1 MGETVIQK
9 RRAGLYA
16 LLTADVFSAF
26 GSRFSVVA
34 IPWLVLITTGSPAK
48 MGLVAAAEMIPY
60 LLTSVL
66 AAPIADRFGMR
77 RTSITCDLSSA
88 VTMGFVAATPDFGFW
103 QLVLLIA
110 VSGGM
115 RGVGDRVKHVLLRPV
130 TAESGIPMIRVTS
143 AYEAM
148 NRTAG
153 LIGAPLAGILVATL
167 GARHTIWLDA
177 GTFLAAAVLV
187 WALVRPAPEPE
198 EVAPA
203 KEPYLTALRGG
214 FSFLRTDKLLL
225 GMIATLFLINFFQQ
239 AASTVLL
246 PLWVQEMFGSPT
258 RIGIILGT
266 FAAGSLAGNVV
277 FTIFSTKL
285 PQMLSF
291 FIGAAI
297 GGAPRILVLGLTDS
311 LVVVLVVTFCAG
323 FGIASVNPVVGAIL
337 YERIPVELQ
346 TRVFGVV
353 AAVAVSGI
361 PIGSALAGVAAA
373 NAGLKPTILVGGA
386 VLLAL
391 TLIPLLRY
399 RQSSEPPAKEP
410 AQPAGEPG

>member
-1 MGETVIQK
+1 MIQQ
-9 RRAGLYA
+9 RRVGLYA

-77 RTSITCDLSSA
+77 RTSIFCDLSSA
-88 VTMGFVAATPDFGFW
+88 AAMAIVAATPDFGFW
-103 QLVLLIA
+103 QLVVLIA
-110 VSGGM
+110 VAGGM

-167 GARHTIWLDA
+167 GARETIWLDA
-177 GTFLAAAVLV
+177 ATFAVAAVLV
-187 WALVRPAPEPE
+187 GTLVRPAPEPQD
-198 EVAPA
+198 VTPVR
-203 KEPYLTALRGG
+203 EPYLKALRGG
-214 FSFLRTDKLLL
+214 FSFLRADKLLL
-225 GMIATLFLINFFQQ
+225 GMISTLFLLNLFQH
-239 AASTVLL
+239 ATSTVLL
-246 PLWVQEMFGSPT
+246 PLWVQDVFGSPT
-258 RIGIILGT
+258 KLGIILGC

-277 FTIFSTKL
+277 FTIFATKL

-297 GGAPRILVLGLTDS
+297 GGAPRILVLGISDS
-311 LVVVLVVTFCAG
+311 LWVVLAVTFFAG
-323 FGIASVNPVVGAIL
+323 FGMASVNPIVGAVL
-337 YERIPVELQ
+337 YERIPAELQ

-373 NAGLKPTILVGGA
+373 NAGLRPTILVGGV

-391 TLIPLLRY
+391 TLIPLVRHH
-399 RQSSEPPAKEP
+399 RQPVAET
-410 AQPAGEPG
+410 AQPTGDPR

>member
-1 MGETVIQK
+1 MGANVIQQ
-9 RRAGLYA
+9 RRIGLYA

-34 IPWLVLITTGSPAK
+34 IPWLVLISTGSPAK

-60 LLTSVL
+60 LMTSVL

-88 VTMGFVAATPDFGFW
+88 ATMALVAAMPSFGFW
-103 QLVLLIA
+103 QLCLLIA

-177 GTFLAAAVLV
+177 GTFAIAALLV
-187 WALVRPAPEPE
+187 WALVRPKPE
-198 EVAPA
+198 EVEVAPV
-203 KEPYLTALRGG
+203 KEPYFQALRGG
-214 FSFLRTDKLLL
+214 FAFLRTDKLLL
-225 GMIATLFLINFFQQ
+225 GMISTLFLINFFQQ

-246 PLWVQEMFGSPT
+246 PLWVQDVFGSPT
-258 RIGIILGT
+258 RLGIILGV

-277 FTIFSTKL
+277 FTIFATKL

-297 GGAPRILVLGLTDS
+297 GGAPRILVLGLSDS
-311 LVVVLVVTFCAG
+311 LVVVLLVTFFAG
-323 FGIASVNPVVGAIL
+323 FGMASVNPIVGAVL

-373 NAGLKPTILVGGA
+373 GIGLRPTILIGSL
-386 VLLAL
+386 VLLTL

-399 RQSSEPPAKEP
+399 RRSSEPPVKEP
-410 AQPAGEPG
+410 LPTTGDPA